1 MWPHFETEDFKNSVM
16 AFCLKPEHFPCS
28 LYASRATYYPTL
40 YHTYVEL
47 ERAVLTSNTKIR
59 VPIAADDDVFPS
71 FSGVGYAIFPPYKVL
86 SSLLL
91 GRFCGNS
98 LGAGENGKGEKG
110 EILFSF
116 PSYSF
121 PSFPSSWKCEFL
133 ANLLR
138 ILTEIDSGL
147 WMRWNVA
154 IRACPDFSCFL
165 WCGFCNFVC
174 LFVFSF
180 LLLCFCLL
188 TLETGCWD
196 RFTCSGGI
204 WRILVNSGFFSCFHC
219 LFTLGV
225 RSCCGHPQDK

>member
-1 MWPHFETEDFKNSVM
+1 M
-16 AFCLKPEHFPCS
+16 ACCLKPEHFPCS

-59 VPIAADDDVFPS
+59 VPIAADDNVFPS

-86 SSLLL
+86 SWLLL
-91 GRFCGNS
+91 GRFCGSS
-98 LGAGENGKGEKG
+98 LGAGEDGKGEKG

-154 IRACPDFSCFL
+154 IRTCPDFSCFL
-165 WCGFCNFVC
+165 WCVFCNFVC
-174 LFVFSF
+174 LFIFSF
-180 LLLCFCLL
+180 LSLCFCLL
-188 TLETGCWD
+188 TLTWNRMVRQIYLFRRYLTYFGKFW
-196 RFTCSGGI
+196 
-204 WRILVNSGFFSCFHC
+204 IL
-219 LFTLGV
+219 LFLSLSFYITGV

>member
-1 MWPHFETEDFKNSVM
+1 M
-16 AFCLKPEHFPCS
+16 ACCLKPEHFPCS

-59 VPIAADDDVFPS
+59 VPIAADDNVFPS

-86 SSLLL
+86 SWLLL
-91 GRFCGNS
+91 GRFCGSS
-98 LGAGENGKGEKG
+98 LGAGEDGKGEKG

-147 WMRWNVA
+147 WMRWNVD
-154 IRACPDFSCFL
+154 IRACPDFSASFDVFFVTL
-165 WCGFCNFVC
+165 FVC
-174 LFVFSF
+174 LFFSF

-188 TLETGCWD
+188 TLT
-196 RFTCSGGI
+196 
-204 WRILVNSGFFSCFHC
+204 
-219 LFTLGV
+219 
-225 RSCCGHPQDK
+225 